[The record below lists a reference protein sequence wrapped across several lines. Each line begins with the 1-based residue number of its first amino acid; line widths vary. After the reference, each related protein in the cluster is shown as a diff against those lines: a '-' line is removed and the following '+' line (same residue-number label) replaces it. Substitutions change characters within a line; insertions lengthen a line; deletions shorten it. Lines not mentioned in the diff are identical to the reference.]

1 MHPPLFQ
8 PHPLCRGEVEALV
21 KCHED
26 FPILKFADWCG
37 ESKAA
42 LDRCFREEKKLRVKL
57 NPRVSTTLPSAL
69 ARVVAGKEAER
80 AAAGAGAGAGTAAA
94 H

>member
-21 KCHED
+21 KCHDD

-37 ESKAA
+37 ETKAA

-69 ARVVAGKEAER
+69 ARVVAGKEAEKA
-80 AAAGAGAGAGTAAA
+80 AAAGAAASA
-94 H
+94 QQA